1 MARPRIVSNAFSEIG
16 PGQDQWHD
24 VCGFATNISIF
35 RFFRFI
41 FWNFCYSFPMSELP
55 MNELFGALKPLA
67 LLEAVAGM
75 PHPATLAEL
84 AVSVGVP
91 KPTMHRWLSS
101 LEAAGL
107 LQRTL
112 DGRRF
117 ELAPRS
123 SRLAFSIL
131 GNRPGGTI
139 RHEILQRVV
148 EEVGE
153 ACNLTVLDGTQ
164 VTYLD
169 RVESEWPLR
178 ISFRQGSKVPA
189 YCSASGKLFLA
200 LMPPAKRDLLLHQ
213 IPLERLTD
221 NTITNKSELLKELT
235 EIRRNGYALDREEF
249 LSGLVCL
256 AAPIFQKKGRSRACV
271 AALAIQAPVTR
282 MSQSDILT
290 QLPVLQ
296 KAAETL
302 AITLTE

>member
-1 MARPRIVSNAFSEIG
+1 
-16 PGQDQWHD
+16 
-24 VCGFATNISIF
+24 
-35 RFFRFI
+35 
-41 FWNFCYSFPMSELP
+41 
-55 MNELFGALKPLA
+55 MNDLFGALKPLG

-84 AVSVGVP
+84 AASIGVP

-101 LEAAGL
+101 LEAAGF

-117 ELAPRS
+117 EFAPRS

-131 GNRPGGTI
+131 GNRPGGTL

-148 EEVGE
+148 QEVGE

-169 RVESEWPLR
+169 RVEAEWLLR
-178 ISFRQGSKVPA
+178 ISFQQGSKVPA

-200 LMPPAKRDLLLHQ
+200 LMRPAKRDLLLRLM
-213 IPLERLTD
+213 PLERLTE
-221 NTITNKSELLKELT
+221 NTITKKTELLKELT
-235 EIRRNGYALDREEF
+235 EIRRDKYALDREEF

-256 AAPIFQKKGRSRACV
+256 AVPIFQRKAQSRTCV

-282 MSQSDILT
+282 MSHSDILT
-290 QLPVLQ
+290 KLPVLQ
-296 KAAETL
+296 RAADAL